1 MIVIAET
8 QAARTDAPSCA
19 PPSLIPPAAGD
30 DADHAP
36 AVLSVLRPGSIA
48 GFHLPGVPTQRGALR
63 VLPIGPAQWFRG
75 LVNPRYLHLLETED
89 GQPRT
94 LDVNGHPVGI
104 AVCRAWL
111 TGVALDIDTAVPAGV
126 LVCGSCGAVAADLDR
141 LRNHVGNHLRDRCR
155 RPSRTR
161 CKQRHIGRG
170 RAVAPSVEPGD
181 RDAPT

>member
-8 QAARTDAPSCA
+8 QAAQTDAPSCA

-36 AVLSVLRPGSIA
+36 AVLSVPRPGSIA
-48 GFHLPGVPTQRGALR
+48 GFHQPGVPAQRGVLR
-63 VLPIGPAQWFRG
+63 VLPVAPAQWFRG

-94 LDVNGHPVGI
+94 LDVNGHTVGI

-111 TGVALDIDTAVPAGV
+111 TGVALDIDTARDIDTEVPAGV
-126 LVCGSCGAVAADLDR
+126 LVCGSCRAVAADLDR
-141 LRNHVGNHLRDRCR
+141 LRNHVGNHLRDAR
-155 RPSRTR
+155 
-161 CKQRHIGRG
+161 
-170 RAVAPSVEPGD
+170 
-181 RDAPT
+181 